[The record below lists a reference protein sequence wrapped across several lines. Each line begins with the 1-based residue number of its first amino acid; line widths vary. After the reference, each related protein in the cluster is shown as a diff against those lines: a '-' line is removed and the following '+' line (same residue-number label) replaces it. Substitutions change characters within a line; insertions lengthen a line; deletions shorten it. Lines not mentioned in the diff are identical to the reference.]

1 MQAFFDHG
9 HAGCACDGLGEQIGF
24 AVAVAINAAPPGHH
38 REIARR
44 VAISAAGG
52 VERRID
58 LGQRSGD
65 RGEDGEADGLLVYE
79 ALDPGTRSFHVE
91 TQLTLADG
99 NVARMTAP
107 YRRLKKKTRN
117 AHMSTLFGKIVLYRF
132 PYRFW
137 LKNVKEPCIFP
148 FELQLGL
155 IEGVTPAL
163 ASLIGQCHAARTQG
177 QVLQWLKN
185 DHGVAMGATRLRKL
199 VAALDEC
206 LTEQSQA
213 AQVAALLKAM
223 ETANQSSG
231 SRKPVLAVGRDGIT
245 LCEYRYRFW
254 EVATAATV
262 TVFDRAGKRLTT
274 VYLAHPPELGQ
285 ATMSKMLT
293 DLLTEVLRQW
303 RGPLPTLAFIA
314 DSGGNESSYYEDVLR
329 KMKHPLT
336 DARLKWVRVVDF
348 FHAAERVWS
357 MSQTLFGKKS
367 KKYYRWARRMLRLLK
382 NKSNGPKRVLQ
393 SAAAHLAR
401 RKLGKNRLEQLRK
414 AANYIRKR
422 TKWMQYSVLKKCH
435 IPIGSGITEAACKTV
450 FTQRMKL
457 SGMRWKAEG
466 GQAVLNLRVLLLSGV
481 WEDVRDASFG
491 AQQHLITV
499 PQPTNDQKTP
509 AKAA

>member
-1 MQAFFDHG
+1 MVQCIAK
-9 HAGCACDGLGEQIGF
+9 
-24 AVAVAINAAPPGHH
+24 AA
-38 REIARR
+38 EK
-44 VAISAAGG
+44 AISAPGEIEAQ
-52 VERRID
+52 VDALLAWLRPQLIELVQSLHQERTPSRFRVWEFALMRLLREFGRLTLELLLNGFEGD
-58 LGQRSGD
+58 GAHLPPHVVYLGQG
-65 RGEDGEADGLLVYE
+65 
-79 ALDPGTRSFHVE
+79 
-91 TQLTLADG
+91 
-99 NVARMTAP
+99 

-117 AHMSTLFGKIVLYRF
+117 AHVSTLFGKIVLYRF

-137 LKNVKEPCIFP
+137 LKNVNEPCIFP
-148 FELQLGL
+148 FELQIGL

-177 QVLQWLKN
+177 QVLQWLKD

-199 VAALDEC
+199 VAALEEC
-206 LTEQSQA
+206 LGEQSQA

-223 ETANQSSG
+223 EAANQSSG

-285 ATMSKMLT
+285 ATMSKTLT

-303 RGPLPTLAFIA
+303 GGPLPTLAFIA

-329 KMKHPLT
+329 KMTHPVT
-336 DARLKWVRVVDF
+336 HARLKWVRVVDF
-348 FHAAERVWS
+348 FHAAERVWA
-357 MSQTLFGKKS
+357 MSEALFGKKS
-367 KKYYRWARRMLRLLK
+367 KKYYRWGRRMLRLLK

-401 RKLGKNRLEQLRK
+401 RKLGKERRKKLQK

-422 TKWMQYSVLKKCH
+422 TKWMQYSVLKKYH

-450 FTQRMKL
+450 FTQRLKL
-457 SGMRWKAEG
+457 SGMRWTRAG
-466 GQAVLNLRVLLLSGV
+466 ARRILLLRTLLLSNIWG
-481 WEDVRDASFG
+481 DAYER
-491 AQQHLITV
+491 ALAERTKATPRPYEPKRQETV
-499 PQPTNDQKTP
+499 EI
-509 AKAA
+509 AA

>member
-1 MQAFFDHG
+1 
-9 HAGCACDGLGEQIGF
+9 
-24 AVAVAINAAPPGHH
+24 
-38 REIARR
+38 
-44 VAISAAGG
+44 
-52 VERRID
+52 
-58 LGQRSGD
+58 
-65 RGEDGEADGLLVYE
+65 
-79 ALDPGTRSFHVE
+79 
-91 TQLTLADG
+91 
-99 NVARMTAP
+99 
-107 YRRLKKKTRN
+107 
-117 AHMSTLFGKIVLYRF
+117 MSTLFGKIVLYRF

-177 QVLQWLKN
+177 QVLEWLEN

-357 MSQTLFGKKS
+357 MSEALFGKKS

-393 SAAAHLAR
+393 SAAAHLAALQTRQESPRATTKGSQLHSQADQVDAVLRVEEMPYPDRQRHHGGRLQDGVHPAAQTVRNAMDACR
-401 RKLGKNRLEQLRK
+401 RPTHPD
-414 AANYIRKR
+414 AAN
-422 TKWMQYSVLKKCH
+422 
-435 IPIGSGITEAACKTV
+435 AAV
-450 FTQRMKL
+450 
-457 SGMRWKAEG
+457 E
-466 GQAVLNLRVLLLSGV
+466 
-481 WEDVRDASFG
+481 
-491 AQQHLITV
+491 
-499 PQPTNDQKTP
+499 
-509 AKAA
+509 